1 MFHPCQG
8 GADLLGRGGTEAA
21 PLGGGDRDG
30 RGVRTTDGRHM
41 EIVLQRSLI
50 DRGPAPP
57 SPLRNRDIQIESRVK
72 VELSSLPRNH
82 GI

>member
-1 MFHPCQG
+1 
-8 GADLLGRGGTEAA
+8 
-21 PLGGGDRDG
+21 
-30 RGVRTTDGRHM
+30 M

-50 DRGPAPP
+50 DRGPAPL